1 VLTFGASSK
10 FVQIHEVKKLKLTK
24 QPGMKVTMLFVVS
37 LCQLLILWKSYR
49 LSGNLLDIEFG
60 ESIEPFKEVN
70 DDSFWLQYSAIEDL
84 APSPQATDSYIDTA
98 PRRASPLSA
107 CT

>member
-49 LSGNLLDIEFG
+49 LSGNLLDIEFDYL
-60 ESIEPFKEVN
+60 IEPFKEVN
-70 DDSFWLQYSAIEDL
+70 DDSFWLQHSAIENL
-84 APSPQATDSYIDTA
+84 APRLQATDTYIDTQPTNA
-98 PRRASPLSA
+98 APLSA